1 MTDQH
6 AHDLELPDVLSAWW
20 DTIAGLRVD
29 SPAEDWDTM
38 TAYLADD
45 CVVHF
50 SGMGAPASIGHDAV
64 VADLRQVLTYWRL
77 VERGVVSHAVD
88 AAGSTVL
95 ASMSNRLEIRGQ
107 ALEFAEAEVV
117 TFDADRK
124 IGRYELY
131 CDPTPIKELLAR

>member
-1 MTDQH
+1 MNDQKGP
-6 AHDLELPDVLSAWW
+6 ALELPDVLSAWW
-20 DTIAGLRVD
+20 DTIAALRVD
-29 SPAEDWDTM
+29 SPTEDWDTM

-50 SGMGAPASIGHDAV
+50 SGMGAPASVGHDAV

-77 VERGVVSHAVD
+77 VERRVVSHAVD

-95 ASMSNRLEIRGQ
+95 AGMSNLLEIRGQ

-117 TFDADRK
+117 TFDADGK
-124 IGRYELY
+124 IDRYEFY
-131 CDPTPIKELLAR
+131 CDPTPIKELLAQ